1 MRWDALFSDLEG
13 QWAAAEAADLS
24 AEVADRSRLEAAR
37 LRLVDRLAANGGTPV
52 ALRLAGGNVVTGQ
65 ITSYGPDWAL
75 VLDDTG
81 RSVLIP
87 SSAVMWVTGLGRMSA
102 DPSRPASVA
111 SKLDLRYALRRLV
124 RDRGEVLI
132 CFVDGSRVTGA
143 LVRAGA
149 DFVEVAEPGSPAAAQ
164 GGDAGRRVVRTVPFD
179 ALAFLRPA

>member
-13 QWAAAEAADLS
+13 QWAAAEAAELA

-37 LRLVDRLAANGGTPV
+37 LRLVDRLAANVGTPSTV
-52 ALRLAGGNVVTGQ
+52 RLVSGDVVTGP

-75 VLDDTG
+75 VLDETG
-81 RSVLIP
+81 RSVLVP
-87 SSAVMWVTGLGRMSA
+87 AAAVLWVTGLGRMSA
-102 DPSRPASVA
+102 DPSRPAKVE

-149 DFVEVAEPGSPAAAQ
+149 DFVEVSEPGSRTEAS
-164 GGDAGRRVVRTVPFD
+164 RRVVRTVPIA
-179 ALAFLRPA
+179 ALAFVRPA